1 MSKFSER
8 IGVTRPR
15 APQLDGMDEPLK
27 NALWNWLCLALDRED
42 SGGRS
47 TWREEYWHNAAEGGV
62 WDEIMHRRVDEIPL
76 NPKTEWKSWFMA
88 AQWYEVYECL
98 EFVLPRMNGFRGYY
112 GRQDYAKTLERLNR
126 QLERE
131 MSGYRIVNE
140 KFVPITAPEEIAAIQ
155 AASKPTSGFEGVS
168 THISTALAL
177 LGKKPDP
184 DYRNSIKEAISAV
197 ETAVKLLTGDT
208 SRGIDTALAILD
220 GEKKLHPAMKL
231 ALSKLYAYTSDDDGI
246 RHSILDEPNVT
257 EAHARFML
265 VACSAF
271 ANFLIGLK
279 AQSATERM

>member
-8 IGVTRPR
+8 VGVTRPR
-15 APQLDGMDEPLK
+15 APQLQGIDEQLR
-27 NALWNWLCLALDRED
+27 NALWNWLCWTLDRLSNSYGD
-42 SGGRS
+42 YV
-47 TWREEYWHNAAEGGV
+47 EEYWNKAAKGGI
-62 WDEIMHRRVDEIPL
+62 WDEIMHRRVDEIPHS
-76 NPKTEWKSWFMA
+76 PKMEWKQWFMK
-88 AQWYEVYECL
+88 AQWYEVYECI
-98 EFVLPRMNGFRGYY
+98 EFVLPRAHGFRGQFDRYD
-112 GRQDYAKTLERLNR
+112 QKAAIERLNK

-131 MSGYRIVNE
+131 MSGYRVVGG
-140 KFVPITAPEEIAAIQ
+140 KFVPVTAPEEIAAIQ
-155 AASKPTSGFEGVS
+155 AASRPTSGFEGVS
-168 THISTALAL
+168 THISTALEL

-184 DYRNSIKEAISAV
+184 DYRNSIKESISAV

-220 GEKKLHPAMKL
+220 TQKKLHPAMKV
-231 ALSKLYAYTSDDDGI
+231 AFSKLYAYTSDDDGI

-279 AQSATERM
+279 AQAAT